1 MRLTPDAA
9 HTLVVETLVRCDSS
23 AANAGHVADA
33 LVGAELVG
41 QSGHGLR
48 RVPSYAGQAL
58 SGKVDGHAIPTLGR
72 TKPAVVSIDAAN
84 GFAYPAIAL
93 AVEALP
99 SIVRDQGV
107 AVAGI
112 RRSHHAGVTGLVVE
126 QLAGAGL
133 VALMLVNSPPAM
145 APWGGTTA
153 LLGTNPVAFAVPT
166 ASDPIVI
173 DLSLSEVARGK
184 VMAAKQKGEPI
195 PEGWAFD
202 ADGNPTTDPDA
213 ALAGTMVPAGGAKG
227 AVLALMVELLA
238 AGLTGANYASN
249 ASSFFEAEG
258 TPPGTG
264 QFLLAID
271 PDAVSVGGVDRF
283 TALADAIEADPGARL
298 PGRRRRELAAEGAGG
313 FEIDDDLLRTI
324 DQLGRG

>member
-1 MRLTPDAA
+1 MRLTPEEAR
-9 HTLVVETLVRCDSS
+9 TLVVDTLVRCNTSPEN
-23 AANAGHVADA
+23 AAHVADA

-48 RVPSYAGQAL
+48 RVQSYAGQAL

-72 TKPAVVSIDAAN
+72 TRPGVVSIDAAN

-93 AVEALP
+93 AVGALP
-99 SIVRDQGV
+99 PVVRDQGI

-126 QLAGAGL
+126 KLAEAGL

-145 APWGGTTA
+145 APWGGTTP
-153 LLGTNPVAFAVPT
+153 LFGTNPVAFAVPT
-166 ASDPIVI
+166 ASEPIVI

-184 VMAAKQKGEPI
+184 VMAAKQKGESI

-202 ADGNPTTDPDA
+202 AEGNPTTDPDA

-227 AVLALMVELLA
+227 AVLAFMVELLA
-238 AGLTGANYASN
+238 AGLTGANYAPD

-298 PGRRRRELAAEGAGG
+298 PGRRRRELATERSGG
-313 FEIDDDLLRTI
+313 FDVDDDLLRTI
-324 DQLGRG
+324 DQLGR

>member
-9 HTLVVETLVRCDSS
+9 LTLVRETLVRSNTSDT
-23 AANAGHVADA
+23 NAGHVADA
-33 LVGAELVG
+33 LVAAELVG

-48 RVPSYAGQAL
+48 RMPSYAGQAL
-58 SGKVDGHAIPTLGR
+58 SGKVDGHANPTLGR
-72 TKPAVVSIDAAN
+72 TRPGVISIDAAN

-93 AVEALP
+93 AEEALP
-99 SIVRDQGV
+99 PIVRDQGV
-107 AVAGI
+107 AIAGI

-126 QLAGAGL
+126 RLAEQGL

-166 ASDPIVI
+166 ASEPIVI

-202 ADGNPTTDPDA
+202 SEGNPTTDPDA
-213 ALAGTMVPAGGAKG
+213 ALSGTMAPAGGAKG

-238 AGLTGANYASN
+238 AGLTGANYASD
-249 ASSFFEAEG
+249 ASSFFETGG

-264 QFLLAID
+264 QFLLSID
-271 PDAVSVGGVDRF
+271 PDAVAVGGVERF
-283 TALADAIEADPGARL
+283 AALADAIEADPGARL
-298 PGRRRRELAAEGAGG
+298 PGRRRRELAAERAGG
-313 FEIDDDLLRTI
+313 FEVDDDLLRTI
-324 DQLGRG
+324 DQLGR

>member
-1 MRLTPDAA
+1 MRLTPEEAR
-9 HTLVVETLVRCDSS
+9 TLVVDTLVRSNTSDT
-23 AANAGHVADA
+23 NAGHVADA
-33 LVGAELVG
+33 LVAAELVG

-48 RVPSYAGQAL
+48 RMPSYAGQAL
-58 SGKVDGHAIPTLGR
+58 SGKVDGHANPTLGR
-72 TKPAVVSIDAAN
+72 TRPGVISIDAAN

-93 AVEALP
+93 AEEALP
-99 SIVRDQGV
+99 PIVRDQGV
-107 AVAGI
+107 AIAGI

-126 QLAGAGL
+126 RLAEQGL

-166 ASDPIVI
+166 ASEPIVI

-202 ADGNPTTDPDA
+202 SEGNPTTDPDA
-213 ALAGTMVPAGGAKG
+213 ALSGTMAPAGGAKG

-238 AGLTGANYASN
+238 AGLTGANYASD
-249 ASSFFEAEG
+249 ASSFFETGG

-264 QFLLAID
+264 QFLLSID
-271 PDAVSVGGVDRF
+271 PDAVSVGGVERF
-283 TALADAIEADPGARL
+283 AALADAIEADPGARL
-298 PGRRRRELAAEGAGG
+298 PGRRRRELAAERAGG
-313 FEIDDDLLRTI
+313 FEVDDDLLRTI
-324 DQLGRG
+324 DQLGR

>member
-9 HTLVVETLVRCDSS
+9 LTLVRETLVRSNTSDT
-23 AANAGHVADA
+23 NAGHVADA
-33 LVGAELVG
+33 LVAAELVG

-58 SGKVDGHAIPTLGR
+58 SGKVDGHANPTLGR
-72 TKPAVVSIDAAN
+72 TRPGVISIDAAN

-93 AVEALP
+93 AEEALP
-99 SIVRDQGV
+99 PIVRDQGV

-126 QLAGAGL
+126 RLAEQGL

-166 ASDPIVI
+166 ASEPIVI

-202 ADGNPTTDPDA
+202 SEGNPTTDPDA
-213 ALAGTMVPAGGAKG
+213 ALSGTMAPAGGAKG

-238 AGLTGANYASN
+238 AGLTGANYASD
-249 ASSFFEAEG
+249 ASSFFETGG

-264 QFLLAID
+264 QFLLSID
-271 PDAVSVGGVDRF
+271 PDAVAVGGVERF

-298 PGRRRRELAAEGAGG
+298 PGRRRRELAAERAGG
-313 FEIDDDLLRTI
+313 FEVDDDLLRTI
-324 DQLGRG
+324 DQLGR

>member
-48 RVPSYAGQAL
+48 RVPSYAGQAR
-58 SGKVDGHAIPTLGR
+58 SGKVDGHAAPTLGR
-72 TKPAVVSIDAAN
+72 TRPGVISIDAAN
-84 GFAYPAIAL
+84 GFAYPAISL
-93 AVEALP
+93 AVDALP

-126 QLAGAGL
+126 RLAERGL

-283 TALADAIEADPGARL
+283 TALADAIDADPGARL

>member
-1 MRLTPDAA
+1 MRLTPEAA
-9 HTLVVETLVRCDSS
+9 HSLVAEILVRCNTSGF
-23 AANAGHVADA
+23 NAGRVADA

-58 SGKVDGHAIPTLGR
+58 SGKVDGQAVPTVGR
-72 TKPAVVSIDAAN
+72 TRPSVVSIDAAN

-93 AVEALP
+93 AEEALP
-99 SIVRDQGV
+99 DIVRDQGV
-107 AVAGI
+107 AIAGI

-126 QLAGAGL
+126 RLAEQGL

-153 LLGTNPVAFAVPT
+153 LFGTNPVAFAVPT
-166 ASDPIVI
+166 AGDPIVI

-184 VMAAKQKGEPI
+184 VMAAKQEGKSI
-195 PEGWAFD
+195 PEGWALD
-202 ADGNPTTDPDA
+202 SDGNPTTDPDA
-213 ALAGTMVPAGGAKG
+213 ALAGTMAPAGGAKG

-238 AGLTGANYASN
+238 AGLTGANYASD
-249 ASSFFEAEG
+249 ASSFFVAEG

-283 TALADAIEADPGARL
+283 AALADAIESDPGARL
-298 PGRRRRELAAEGAGG
+298 PGRLRRELAAERSGG
-313 FEIDDDLLRTI
+313 FDVDDDLLATI
-324 DQLGRG
+324 DSLGR